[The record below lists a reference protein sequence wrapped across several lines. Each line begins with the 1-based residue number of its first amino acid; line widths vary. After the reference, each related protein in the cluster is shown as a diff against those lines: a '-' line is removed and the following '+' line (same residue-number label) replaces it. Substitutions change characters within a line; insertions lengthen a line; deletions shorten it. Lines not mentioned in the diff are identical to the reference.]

1 MLKPRYS
8 LSAVASI
15 ETSNLYSDVLDLV
28 KEVSEVVTYKQRGKG
43 AALLLDDAMK
53 VVTIGVWDDAG
64 KADSN
69 SLVKQIANLEGKVAI
84 ITGIKS
90 WLVII
95 LKTMRIHDWPVSSNY
110 DPILIGTTNSASM
123 FVLKNAMNNIRQY

>member
-1 MLKPRYS
+1 M
-8 LSAVASI
+8 
-15 ETSNLYSDVLDLV
+15 
-28 KEVSEVVTYKQRGKG
+28 
-43 AALLLDDAMK
+43 LDDAMK

-90 WLVII
+90 
-95 LKTMRIHDWPVSSNY
+95 
-110 DPILIGTTNSASM
+110 
-123 FVLKNAMNNIRQY
+123 